1 MRITTWATSG
11 KFATMATALVEPGA
25 ALVTYATA
33 GHPPMLIR
41 RAATGTVKI
50 LPASTGPA
58 FCSIKDAAYR
68 QDQTAF
74 DVGDIL
80 LMYTDGLVER
90 RGEDILN
97 GIARV
102 AEHLRAWPSGAPLD
116 DLCEHLVASLPA
128 EPQLDDICV
137 LAASRLL
144 PSGPT
149 TDKAPDR

>member
-102 AEHLRAWPSGAPLD
+102 A
-116 DLCEHLVASLPA
+116 
-128 EPQLDDICV
+128 
-137 LAASRLL
+137 
-144 PSGPT
+144 
-149 TDKAPDR
+149 